1 MDVAEAIAPSS
12 KKVMVGVRPGEKIH
26 EEMITKSDSL
36 NTYDLGNYYTIL
48 PKKTNWDLNDFIKV
62 FNAKK
67 VPFGFNYSSG
77 ENNKWE
83 SVDSLR
89 KLISENLNVKFD

>member
-1 MDVAEAIAPSS
+1 MKKHKINPSLL
-12 KKVMVGVRPGEKIH
+12 KNH
-26 EEMITKSDSL
+26 YD
-36 NTYDLGNYYTIL
+36 NT
-48 PKKTNWDLNDFIKV
+48 V